1 VTGKRS
7 CNDYLG
13 PILHTKIPTKSM
25 LITIFK
31 ISNESFHN
39 NNKIYL
45 YINEYEYKKYLC
57 MISMTTAMMKSGL
70 YYY

>member
-1 VTGKRS
+1 MKVF
-7 CNDYLG
+7 
-13 PILHTKIPTKSM
+13 
-25 LITIFK
+25 TIIIK
-31 ISNESFHN
+31 YI
-39 NNKIYL
+39 

>member
-1 VTGKRS
+1 
-7 CNDYLG
+7 
-13 PILHTKIPTKSM
+13 M

-57 MISMTTAMMKSGL
+57 MISMTTAMMKSGF